1 MRKLKMK
8 LPMSSAMYCYLIN
21 RYVNAQLSVAIAVL
35 KTENVQRL
43 HWQGAA

>member
-21 RYVNAQLSVAIAVL
+21 RYLTALPDTRSWQVPKAYRVL
-35 KTENVQRL
+35 TPEPTV
-43 HWQGAA
+43 